1 MLNKTRLLTPGP
13 TPLPDRVRLA
23 MAQDMVHHRK
33 PEFKKILRAVQENL
47 QTLFC
52 TKGPVISLSASGSGA
67 MTAAVANLF
76 APGET
81 VIVIEAGKF
90 GERWTKIATALGL
103 NAVVY
108 ALPWGEAASVADVE
122 NLLDI
127 NPDVSGILVQVSET
141 STGAMHPV
149 RELATLAARRNVLL
163 VADGVSSVAISP
175 CPMDEWGVDCLL
187 TGSQKGLLL
196 PPGLSFIALSPKAWK
211 KAESIPS
218 RGFYFNLLTE
228 RESLNKDQ
236 TNFTPAISLIY
247 GLHESLAILLED
259 GLDAVYAKQWALTCM
274 ARTGI
279 TAMGFELLAKEN
291 YTRGLTSFILPS
303 GVSSDSLL
311 GHAFNRYGVVMATG
325 MDHQKDHVV
334 RIGHMGWVDFAD
346 LSAGLYAT
354 AASFRALGG
363 HIGTRD
369 YLEQAAEA
377 YENAL
382 IDGLP

>member
-1 MLNKTRLLTPGP
+1 
-13 TPLPDRVRLA
+13 
-23 MAQDMVHHRK
+23 
-33 PEFKKILRAVQENL
+33 
-47 QTLFC
+47 
-52 TKGPVISLSASGSGA
+52 
-67 MTAAVANLF
+67 
-76 APGET
+76 
-81 VIVIEAGKF
+81 
-90 GERWTKIATALGL
+90 
-103 NAVVY
+103 
-108 ALPWGEAASVADVE
+108 
-122 NLLDI
+122 
-127 NPDVSGILVQVSET
+127 
-141 STGAMHPV
+141 
-149 RELATLAARRNVLL
+149 
-163 VADGVSSVAISP
+163 
-175 CPMDEWGVDCLL
+175 MDEWGVDCLL

-236 TNFTPAISLIY
+236 TNFTPAIRLIY